1 MTRTALMTGLARVG
15 RGRRGVALP
24 VALVGLVVMSL
35 LVTTVLLTSTTEGA
49 ISAAQAN
56 GARALYNAEGGLSEV
71 LRAAIV
77 ARQPL
82 APGAQTL
89 QLAESRQRVRVTTA
103 LLHSNLDLGPSLP
116 NVWTRTYSLTAEPV
130 DANGNTTGRAVVA
143 MVRQNRPRP
152 NPLSMNITSAIT
164 LGGDMHVN
172 GNAFTV
178 SGQYNGCGSAGGVD
192 AVRAAEDSDI
202 TTNNTNHFNNFKG
215 YEDGRNTSGLNAIE
229 HSDLSRD
236 ELKDNVLSGK
246 SVEEI
251 IATVP
256 ETQKFGPRWHAVGT
270 PNRVWDGVLDATDGG
285 VAVID
290 ANRGTVEIKGG
301 SGVVIIVNGN
311 LLMKGNSSFAG
322 IIIVEGNFTLSGNPT
337 VTGALVSLAMQGEN
351 EIQQDDSAIANG
363 SITVQYDKCA
373 IDGALQAFGDVGHTA
388 PADIIGTTFA
398 WSEVVR

>member
-1 MTRTALMTGLARVG
+1 
-15 RGRRGVALP
+15 VALP

-71 LRAAIV
+71 LRAAMV
-77 ARQPL
+77 AQVPL
-82 APGAQTL
+82 PTGQQTL
-89 QLAESRQRVRVTTA
+89 TLAESGQRVRVTTA
-103 LLHSNLDLGPSLP
+103 LLYSNVPTPSRP
-116 NVWTRTYSLTAEPV
+116 NIWTRTYSLTAEPV
-130 DANGNTTGRAVVA
+130 NANGETTGRAVVA
-143 MVRQNRPRP
+143 MVRQNRPQP
-152 NPLSMNITSAIT
+152 DPLSMNITSAIT

-178 SGQYNGCGSAGGVD
+178 SGQFSGCGAQGGVD

-202 TTNNTNHFNNFKG
+202 STNNTNHFNNFKG
-215 YEDGRNTSGLNAIE
+215 YEDGQNTSGLSAIE
-229 HSDLSRD
+229 RSDLSRE
-236 ELKDNVLSGK
+236 ELADNVLSGR

-256 ETQKFGPRWHAVGT
+256 LNQKFGPRWHAVGA
-270 PNRVWDGVLDATDGG
+270 PNRTWDGRLDTGDGG

-290 ANRGTVEIKGG
+290 GNGGTVEIEGG
-301 SGVVIIVNGN
+301 AGVVIIVNGN
-311 LLMKGNSSFAG
+311 LLMDGNASFVG
-322 IIIVEGNFTLSGNPT
+322 IIIVEGNFTLKGNPT

-373 IDGALQAFGDVGHTA
+373 IDGALQTFGDAAHSA
-388 PADIIGTTFA
+388 PASIIGTTFA

>member
-1 MTRTALMTGLARVG
+1 MTRTAHMTGLARVG

-56 GARALYNAEGGLSEV
+56 GARALYNAKGGLSEV
-71 LRAAIV
+71 LRAAMV
-77 ARQPL
+77 AQTPL
-82 APGAQTL
+82 PTGQQTL

-103 LLHSNLDLGPSLP
+103 LLRSEVPDVALP

-130 DANGNTTGRAVVA
+130 NAAGQTTGRAVVA
-143 MVRQNRPRP
+143 MIRQERKKPD
-152 NPLSMNITSAIT
+152 PLAMNITSAIT

-178 SGQYNGCGSAGGVD
+178 SGRSTACGANGGVD
-192 AVRAAEDSDI
+192 AVRAASDSEI
-202 TTNNTNHFNNFKG
+202 TTNNTNHLQNFKG
-215 YEDGRNTSGLNAIE
+215 YENGQNTTGMTAIE
-229 HSDLSRD
+229 RSNLSRQQ
-236 ELKDNVLSGK
+236 LAKNVMSGR

-256 ETQKFGPRWHAVGT
+256 LAQKFGPRWHTTGN
-270 PNRVWDGVLDATDGG
+270 NRTWDGVLDATDGG

-311 LLMKGNSSFAG
+311 LLMKGNSSFSG
-322 IIIVEGNFTLSGNPT
+322 IIIVEGNFSLSGNPT

-373 IDGALQAFGDVGHTA
+373 IDGALQKFGDVAHTA
-388 PADIIGTTFA
+388 PATIMGTTFA
-398 WSEVVR
+398 WSKVVR

>member
-1 MTRTALMTGLARVG
+1 MTRTASMTGLARVG

-77 ARQPL
+77 SRQPL
-82 APGAQTL
+82 ATGPQTL

-103 LLHSNLDLGPSLP
+103 LLRSDVADPAFP
-116 NVWTRTYSLTAEPV
+116 NVWMRTYSLTAEPV
-130 DANGNTTGRAVVA
+130 DASGNTTGRAVVA

-152 NPLSMNITSAIT
+152 DPLSMNITSAIT

-178 SGQYNGCGSAGGVD
+178 SGRSNACGANGGVD
-192 AVRAAEDSDI
+192 AVRAASDSDI
-202 TTNNTNHFNNFKG
+202 TTNNTNHFNNFNG
-215 YEDGRNTSGLNAIE
+215 YEDGQNTNGLNAIE
-229 HSDLSRD
+229 RSDLSRD
-236 ELKDNVLSGK
+236 ELADNVLSGK

-256 ETQKFGPRWHAVGT
+256 LSQKFGPRWHAAGT
-270 PNRVWDGVLDATDGG
+270 PNRTWDGTLGPTDGG

-290 ANRGTVEIKGG
+290 GNGGTVEIEGG
-301 SGVVIIVNGN
+301 TGVVIIVNGN
-311 LLMKGNSSFAG
+311 LLMNGNSSFAG

-373 IDGALQAFGDVGHTA
+373 IDGALQKFGDVAHSA

>member
-1 MTRTALMTGLARVG
+1 M
-15 RGRRGVALP
+15 
-24 VALVGLVVMSL
+24 
-35 LVTTVLLTSTTEGA
+35 
-49 ISAAQAN
+49 
-56 GARALYNAEGGLSEV
+56 NADGE
-71 LRAAIV
+71 
-77 ARQPL
+77 
-82 APGAQTL
+82 
-89 QLAESRQRVRVTTA
+89 
-103 LLHSNLDLGPSLP
+103 
-116 NVWTRTYSLTAEPV
+116 
-130 DANGNTTGRAVVA
+130 TTGRAVVA

-152 NPLSMNITSAIT
+152 DPLSMNITSAIT

-178 SGQYNGCGSAGGVD
+178 SGQFSGCGVQGGVD

-215 YEDGRNTSGLNAIE
+215 YEDGRNTSGLSAIE
-229 HSDLSRD
+229 RSDLSRD

-256 ETQKFGPRWHAVGT
+256 LSQKFGPRWHAVGT
-270 PNRVWDGVLDATDGG
+270 PNRVWDGILSTGEGG

-373 IDGALQAFGDVGHTA
+373 VDGALQKFGDAAHSA
-388 PADIIGTTFA
+388 PASIIGTTFA

>member
-1 MTRTALMTGLARVG
+1 MTRTAHMTGLAKVG

-71 LRAAIV
+71 LRAAMV
-77 ARQPL
+77 AQQPL
-82 APGAQTL
+82 PVGQQTL

-103 LLHSNLDLGPSLP
+103 LLRSHVPDAAFP

-130 DANGNTTGRAVVA
+130 NAGGQTTGRAVVA
-143 MVRQNRPRP
+143 MIRQERKRPD
-152 NPLSMNITSAIT
+152 PLSMNITSAIT

-178 SGQYNGCGSAGGVD
+178 SGRSNACGANGGVD
-192 AVRAAEDSDI
+192 AVRAASDSEI
-202 TTNNTNHFNNFKG
+202 TTNNTNHFNNFNG
-215 YEDGRNTSGLNAIE
+215 YDNGQNTSGQSAIE
-229 HSDLSRD
+229 RSNLTRD
-236 ELKDNVLSGK
+236 QLKDNVLQGK

-256 ETQKFGPRWHAVGT
+256 LSQKFGPRWHAVGT
-270 PNRVWDGVLDATDGG
+270 PNRTWDGRIDAGDGG

-290 ANRGTVEIKGG
+290 ANRGTVEIQGG

-373 IDGALQAFGDVGHTA
+373 IDGALQKFGDAAHAA
-388 PADIIGTTFA
+388 PATIMGTTFA

>member
-1 MTRTALMTGLARVG
+1 MTRTAHMTSRARVW

-49 ISAAQAN
+49 ISSAQAN
-56 GARALYNAEGGLSEV
+56 GARALYNAEGGLSEA
-71 LRAAIV
+71 LRAAMV
-77 ARQPL
+77 AQAPL
-82 APGAQTL
+82 VPGQQTL
-89 QLAESRQRVRVTTA
+89 TLAESGQRVRVTTA
-103 LLHSNLDLGPSLP
+103 LLYSNVPDATLP

-130 DANGNTTGRAVVA
+130 NASGVTTGRAVVA
-143 MVRQNRPRP
+143 MVRQNRPKP

-178 SGQYNGCGSAGGVD
+178 SGQYNGCGSVGGVD

-215 YEDGRNTSGLNAIE
+215 YENGQKTSGLSAIE
-229 HSDLSRD
+229 RSDMSRD

-256 ETQKFGPRWHAVGT
+256 LSQKFGPRWHAAGT
-270 PNRVWDGVLDATDGG
+270 PNRTWDGRLDTGDGG

-290 ANRGTVEIKGG
+290 ANRGTVEIQGG

-373 IDGALQAFGDVGHTA
+373 IDGALQKFGDVAHAA
-388 PADIIGTTFA
+388 PATIMGTTFA

>member
-1 MTRTALMTGLARVG
+1 MTRTAHMTALARVG

-71 LRAAIV
+71 MRAAMV

-82 APGAQTL
+82 AVGAQTL
-89 QLAESRQRVRVTTA
+89 QLAESGQRVRVTTA
-103 LLHSNLDLGPSLP
+103 LLRSDLVMGASFP
-116 NVWTRTYSLTAEPV
+116 NVWLRTYSLTAEPV
-130 DANGNTTGRAVVA
+130 DAGGNTTGRAVVA
-143 MVRQNRPRP
+143 LVRQNRPRP
-152 NPLSMNITSAIT
+152 DPLSMNITSAIT

-178 SGQYNGCGSAGGVD
+178 SGQFTGCGTTGGVD

-215 YEDGRNTSGLNAIE
+215 YEDGQNTSGLNAIE
-229 HSDLSRD
+229 RSDLSRD

-256 ETQKFGPRWHAVGT
+256 LTQKFGPRWHAVGS
-270 PNRVWDGVLDATDGG
+270 PNRVWDGTLGPTDGG

-290 ANRGTVEIKGG
+290 GNRGTVEIQGG

-311 LLMKGNSSFAG
+311 LLMKGNSSFNG

-373 IDGALQAFGDVGHTA
+373 INEALQKFGDVGHTA
-388 PADIIGTTFA
+388 PADIVGTTFA

>member
-1 MTRTALMTGLARVG
+1 MTRTASMTGLAKVA

-71 LRAAIV
+71 LRGVMVTQA
-77 ARQPL
+77 PL
-82 APGAQTL
+82 EVGPQTL
-89 QLAESRQRVRVTTA
+89 QLAESKQRVRVTTA
-103 LLHSNLDLGPSLP
+103 LLRSDVPDPALP
-116 NVWTRTYSLTAEPV
+116 NVWMRTYSLTAEPV
-130 DANGNTTGRAVVA
+130 DAAGNTTGRAVVA
-143 MVRQNRPRP
+143 LVQQRRPRP
-152 NPLSMNITSAIT
+152 NPLAMNITSAIT

-178 SGQYNGCGSAGGVD
+178 SGQYNGCGSTGGVD
-192 AVRAAEDSDI
+192 AVRAASDSDI
-202 TTNNTNHFNNFKG
+202 STNNTNHFNNFKG
-215 YEDGRNTSGLNAIE
+215 YEDGQNTSGLGAIE
-229 HSDLSRD
+229 RSNLTRD
-236 ELKDNVLSGK
+236 QLKDNVLQGK

-256 ETQKFGPRWHAVGT
+256 LSQKFGPRWHAVGT
-270 PNRVWDGVLDATDGG
+270 PNRVWDGTLGTGDGG

-290 ANRGTVEIKGG
+290 ANRGTVEIQGG

-311 LLMKGNSSFAG
+311 LLMKGNSSFSG

-373 IDGALQAFGDVGHTA
+373 VDGALQKFGDVGHTA
-388 PADIIGTTFA
+388 PATIVGTTFA